1 MEVVSSILD
10 ENGCT
15 HLADSV
21 RGYCSLSRQGDG
33 TGGSVRAR
41 SQTVS
46 NIAVCSFHSFYYM
59 LIENLYLT
67 LLLGLIRMGTFFQER
82 IDRCIRDQQEIERL
96 GSYKPH
102 SGGIGKAVAKYSPE
116 LFERIINDE
125 ELRGVMKHLH
135 YQELLEKPPE
145 EWSTLT
151 PLPNYAIE
159 YTPAWVGTGQ
169 QKVVLLNNGNL
180 ARTQNEETRW
190 RKIKIELGLI
200 DEKCNCAECIAEREE
215 RAQMER
221 EAEEKKL
228 KEEAKGDDGKEETK
242 GEGNEAEEK
251 MVEAE
256 VEGEDEEVELKDPEE
271 KKVEKAVAA
280 DEEKTTEETTEMLA
294 REEKS
299 KGEKDSDI
307 DDAEFQEFLNQ
318 LKEYSVKD
326 VVGSK

>member
-1 MEVVSSILD
+1 MQCVKFPI
-10 ENGCT
+10 
-15 HLADSV
+15 
-21 RGYCSLSRQGDG
+21 
-33 TGGSVRAR
+33 
-41 SQTVS
+41 
-46 NIAVCSFHSFYYM
+46 
-59 LIENLYLT
+59 LYLFIIYAHVFD
-67 LLLGLIRMGTFFQER
+67 LLFLIRMGTFFQER

-96 GSYKPH
+96 GSYKPR

-125 ELRGVMKHLH
+125 EFRGVMKHLH

-228 KEEAKGDDGKEETK
+228 KEEAKGDDDKEETK

-256 VEGEDEEVELKDPEE
+256 VGVKEEKVEISEE
-271 KKVEKAVAA
+271 KKVDKVAV
-280 DEEKTTEETTEMLA
+280 DEEKTEKETTEMLA
-294 REEKS
+294 VEEKS
-299 KGEKDSDI
+299 TGEKDSDL
-307 DDAEFQEFLNQ
+307 DDSEFQEFLNQ

-326 VVGSK
+326 TN